1 MAAPRKIP
9 AFTEPGIALVGQIFR
24 FAREE
29 IRGLSLRAFC
39 QEVNLYWGAE
49 VINHDGITRLEKG
62 ATRGKKPFLSVQMV
76 AYGQPFTYWPSRGRP
91 FTLHELLAVARGELE
106 PCLSIGLTSPLDA
119 IGRWIARDC
128 PTDGEQISLVRD
140 RGISVARWAQLK
152 KGRRPTREE
161 CAALCDLLDLSEDHL
176 LMLAGH
182 APRLG
187 RHFPEPDDIPPPI
200 SLPKDWEPVLPS
212 DAL

>member
-1 MAAPRKIP
+1 MPAPRRRSP
-9 AFTEPGIALVGQIFR
+9 FVAAGVALVGEIFG
-24 FAREE
+24 FARKEL
-29 IRGLSLRAFC
+29 RGLSLRAFA
-39 QEVNLYWGAE
+39 QEINDFWGSDVVNHTSL
-49 VINHDGITRLEKG
+49 HKLEE
-62 ATRGKKPFLSVQMV
+62 GKSDVLPLHTMSF
-76 AYGQPFTYWPSRGRP
+76 GQPFTYWPSRGRP

-152 KGRRPTREE
+152 KGRRPNREE